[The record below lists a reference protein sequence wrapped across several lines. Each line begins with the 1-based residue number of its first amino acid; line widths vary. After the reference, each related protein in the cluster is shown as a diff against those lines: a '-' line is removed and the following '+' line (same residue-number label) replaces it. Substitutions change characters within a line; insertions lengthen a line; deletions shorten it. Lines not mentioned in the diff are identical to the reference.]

1 MILTVT
7 PNTALDQVLE
17 VEHYVPGERL
27 NVLAQA
33 ECIGGKG
40 NLVSAFAAD
49 FGMDSV
55 SLGFAAGKN
64 GRRLAELLRRRGAR
78 ADFTPVQ
85 GETRRILVVVDH
97 KRHVQTWLVPEGLRV
112 NRSAER
118 DLETRVRRWLPRA
131 SWLVLCGSL
140 PAGCSPLLYHRL
152 TTMAHAHNVPVLIDS
167 RGPALLRALPAR
179 PEVMKLNTG
188 ELAATFGARP
198 TSREAVGVV
207 LTAFLKEG
215 VQWAV
220 CTMGAAGAVA
230 AGREEKWAFIPPA
243 IQARSSAGSG
253 DAFTAAL
260 LVWRERGATWPEA
273 LRWAVAAGTAK
284 AREARTDF
292 VNLKAI
298 RRLDQRIKMQRL

>member
-7 PNTALDQVLE
+7 LNTALDEVLE

-27 NVLAQA
+27 KVLNRT

-64 GRRLAELLRRRGAR
+64 GRRLADLLRRRGVR
-78 ADFTPVQ
+78 ADFTPAQ
-85 GETRRILVVVDH
+85 GETRRIAVVVDR
-97 KRHVQTWLVPEGLRV
+97 KRRVQTWLLEESLRV

-118 DLETRVRRWLPRA
+118 DLLKRASRWLPRS

-140 PAGCSPLLYHRL
+140 PAGCSPLLYRRL
-152 TTMAHAHNVPVLIDS
+152 AKMAHAHNVPVLIDA
-167 RGPALLRALPAR
+167 RGPALVSALPAR
-179 PEVMKLNTG
+179 PEVMKLNME
-188 ELAATFGARP
+188 ELAATFDARP
-198 TSREAVGVV
+198 TSGEAVGVL
-207 LTAFLKEG
+207 LTAFVKEG
-215 VQWAV
+215 VEWVV
-220 CTMGAAGAVA
+220 CTMGAAGTIA
-230 AGREEKWAFIPPA
+230 AGDREKWAFVPPA
-243 IQARSSAGSG
+243 IRARSSAGSG

-260 LVWRERGATWPEA
+260 LVWRIKGASWAEA

-284 AREARTDF
+284 AREARTDR
-292 VNLKAI
+292 LEPKAVQ
-298 RRLDQRIKMQRL
+298 RFYRRIKTQRL

>member
-17 VEHYVPGERL
+17 VAHYEPAGRL
-27 NVLAQA
+27 NILRQT

-49 FGMDSV
+49 LGMDSV
-55 SLGFAAGKN
+55 SLGFAAGEN
-64 GRRLAELLRRRGAR
+64 GRRLADLLRRRGACV
-78 ADFTPVQ
+78 DFTPAQ
-85 GETRRILVVVDH
+85 GETRRIVVVVDH
-97 KRHVQTWLVPEGLRV
+97 KRQAQTWMVPESLRV

-118 DLETRVRRWLPRA
+118 DLERRVRRWLPKA

-140 PAGCSPLLYHRL
+140 PKGCSPLLYRRL
-152 TTMAHAHNVPVLIDS
+152 TEMAHARHVPVLIDS

-179 PEVMKLNTG
+179 PQVMKLNTG
-188 ELAATFGARP
+188 ELAATFDARP
-198 TSREAVGVV
+198 TTREALGVL

-230 AGREEKWAFIPPA
+230 AGHEERWAVVPPT
-243 IQARSSAGSG
+243 IRMRSSAGSG

-260 LVWRERGATWPEA
+260 LVRREKGASWAEA

-284 AREARTDF
+284 AREARTDY
-292 VNLKAI
+292 
-298 RRLDQRIKMQRL
+298 LDLQAVQHLHRRIKMRRL